1 MATSSRLRKA
11 FEESANVTAVRGL
24 MIGLAALVVLVVSGF
39 GTVVYIQ
46 LMSKVFPSGPLAIA
60 CYLGAAANFLLMI
73 VLLVGKFTW
82 FRPGGHEVTSWIV
95 TGVELLVAILN
106 LMLAFQLGNGG
117 HLSSFLQ
124 AWENLAPIS
133 PVFSM
138 VGATALIMTSTEL
151 RKRHRDLELQDKKDK
166 AERDLELA
174 FHEAEID
181 VKYKYLGIIQNK
193 LEVELNRPER
203 DLEIADHASM
213 MVSQVLSNLSGM
225 PSVPRL
231 SSGTPPVMSHR
242 PTAIPPVSGSLSS
255 TDDLSSGVDD
265 SWFQQVN
272 ERIEQERTRRLAADG
287 ASVVP
292 VTAPAQDAGSGSPS
306 PVDQVDQR
314 VLREWMGLF
323 RGRSADGSVALR
335 RVEEQLGLFD
345 AVAAGQGVSLPLLR
359 RLEYVAA
366 TMLTMGYTV
375 EDLIALGP
383 ELFSSEE
390 NGPSQARVA
399 PKYS

>member
-1 MATSSRLRKA
+1 MANSSRLRKA
-11 FEESANVTAVRGL
+11 FEESANVTAIRGL

-46 LMSKVFPSGPLAIA
+46 LMGKVFPSGPLAIA

-95 TGVELLVAILN
+95 TATELLVAILN

-117 HLSSFLQ
+117 HLSSFMQ
-124 AWENLAPIS
+124 AWEDLAPIS

-174 FHEAEID
+174 FHGAEIE

-193 LEVELNRPER
+193 LELELNRPER

-213 MVSQVLSNLSGM
+213 MVSQVLSDLSGM
-225 PSVPRL
+225 QSVPRL
-231 SSGTPPVMSHR
+231 SSGTPP
-242 PTAIPPVSGSLSS
+242 SLPAPAVTGELAS
-255 TDDLSSGVDD
+255 TDDLAPEIDEAWV
-265 SWFQQVN
+265 QQVN
-272 ERIEQERTRRLAADG
+272 ARIEQERMRRLSADG
-287 ASVVP
+287 ASAA
-292 VTAPAQDAGSGSPS
+292 APAAP
-306 PVDQVDQR
+306 
-314 VLREWMGLF
+314 
-323 RGRSADGSVALR
+323 
-335 RVEEQLGLFD
+335 VEEDMERLQRLAQAAEVRGYSLDKLEQLLGVPP
-345 AVAAGQGVSLPLLR
+345 VAA
-359 RLEYVAA
+359 
-366 TMLTMGYTV
+366 
-375 EDLIALGP
+375 EDD
-383 ELFSSEE
+383 
-390 NGPSQARVA
+390 GPSRAELRV
-399 PKYS
+399 KRQFS